1 MAVYRESLFLGT
13 DLISSAPRPAP
24 ACDNFVHTRLEE
36 LFMVDFPARYRT
48 FLLCTF
54 VCSLLSLRAHAQ
66 IRRALLIG
74 IDHYAPPAG
83 AVLPELPGEHA
94 RDSRFS
100 SGSSW
105 FSLQGPSIDVAS
117 MQVLLKQTYGFTD
130 IKVLPEEQAT
140 RQGILSAIDELVAK
154 TKPGDIVVLYY
165 SGHGSRR
172 LDTLSSKDQ
181 MDETIVPID
190 AWKGAEDIRDKELA
204 VRFNQIVFDH
214 QAHLTA
220 IFDSCNSGTMARGLT
235 QSVLRA
241 LPYDDRDVAEEKRRD
256 PSTVTEADLKRK
268 PQDGDAII
276 VAAASA
282 SESAVEALYP
292 DDHQFHGA
300 FTRALVR
307 VLTPSSQSMS
317 AVDTVAAVSS
327 MLHADRIPFQQPS
340 VEGRVQQSLFGDPVA
355 AHALHARVEKV
366 SAGALTLDVG
376 SAAGFDVGT
385 QFTSVNAGPAGQK
398 TLLEVTHFDGPV
410 AAVAQVIDGPA
421 NVRVGSVFEVS
432 KMVYPHAALLLIFA
446 SNPDPAPLKAAAE
459 AQKKFP
465 RLTWVDDPTATQ
477 IEYLVVREDT
487 GWVAYSQ
494 VGNAVAQGAQIKGKA
509 YLLLGPPEVLKT
521 AIEQSPP
528 FKNSAYAFTKNPA
541 EANYLL
547 AMRSGVNGQAEYAFL
562 DPIILSPHKP
572 DEWVK
577 SVEDDPYETQLNN
590 GATPEVV
597 CRNDVSLPVRTAW
610 LPDSR
615 KSGSEIVTA
624 LNRRIVRLGKL
635 RLWLQSQSLA
645 PGINSW
651 PYHLAVVDPNNG
663 DPIRGILHSGEPY
676 QVRLVTD
683 ANQLSATAPSSQ
695 FVYLFGFDCAANP
708 FLLYPSENLNGGGA
722 IPQPGADG
730 RFPLSVSIKD
740 ERVGTPLGADS
751 LFLLATAQK
760 ISDPA
765 IFISD
770 GILNQGTRGVQ
781 NRFEELI
788 GDMNN
793 ANTRGPVSVP
803 SNWAVQQVVLPSR
816 P

>member
-1 MAVYRESLFLGT
+1 
-13 DLISSAPRPAP
+13 
-24 ACDNFVHTRLEE
+24 
-36 LFMVDFPARYRT
+36 MVDFPARYRK
-48 FLLCTF
+48 FLLCAF
-54 VCSLLSLRAHAQ
+54 VCLLFSLRAHAQ

-83 AVLPELPGEHA
+83 AVLPEMPGAHA
-94 RDSRFS
+94 RDSRFAP
-100 SGSSW
+100 GTSW
-105 FSLQGPSIDVAS
+105 VSLQGPSIDVAG
-117 MQVLLKQTYGFTD
+117 MQVLLKQTYGFKD

-140 RQGILSAIDELVAK
+140 RRGILRAIDELVAK
-154 TKPGDIVVLYY
+154 TIPGDVDVLYY

-181 MDETIVPID
+181 RDETVVPID

-214 QAHLTA
+214 HAHLTA

-241 LPYDDRDVAEEKRRD
+241 LPYDDRDVAEEKLRD
-256 PSTVTEADLKRK
+256 PSTITEADLKRK

-276 VAAASA
+276 VAAAAA

-307 VLTPSSQSMS
+307 VLAPNSQSMS
-317 AVDTVAAVSS
+317 AVDTIAAVSN
-327 MLHADRIPFQQPS
+327 MIHADRIPFQQPS
-340 VEGRVQQSLFGDPVA
+340 VEGRVQQSLFGEPVA
-355 AHALHARVEKV
+355 AHVLHARVEKV

-385 QFTSVNAGPAGQK
+385 QFTSVNAGPTSQK
-398 TLLEVTHFDGPV
+398 TLLEVKHIDDPLT
-410 AAVAQVIDGPA
+410 AAAQVIEGPA
-421 NVRVGSVFEVS
+421 SIQVGTVFEVS
-432 KMVYPHAALLLIFA
+432 KMVYPSAARLLIFS
-446 SNPDPAPLKAAAE
+446 SNPDPLPLKAVAE

-465 RLTWVDDPTATQ
+465 RLTWVNDPTATQ
-477 IEYLVVREDT
+477 IEYLVVHEDT

-494 VGNAVAQGAQIKGKA
+494 IGGAVAPGGQAKGKA
-509 YLLLGPPEVLKT
+509 FLLLGPPGGLKT

-528 FKNSAYAFTKNPA
+528 FKNNAYAFTRNPA

-547 AMRSGVNGQAEYAFL
+547 AMRPGVNGQAAYAFF

-572 DEWVK
+572 DEWVR

-590 GATPEVV
+590 GSSPEVV

-615 KSGSEIVTA
+615 ESGSEIATA
-624 LNRRIVRLGKL
+624 LNRRIVRLGRL
-635 RLWLQSQSLA
+635 RIWLQSQSLA

-651 PYHLAVVDPNNG
+651 PYHLIVVDPSNG
-663 DPIRGILHSGEPY
+663 DPIRGLLHLDQAY
-676 QVRLVTD
+676 QVRLVTG
-683 ANQLSATAPSSQ
+683 ANQLSETAPSPQ

-708 FLLYPSENLNGGGA
+708 FLRYPSENTNGEGA
-722 IPQPGADG
+722 IPQPGTDG
-730 RFPLSVSIKD
+730 HFPLSVSIKD
-740 ERVGTPLGADS
+740 EQVGTPLGADS

-765 IFISD
+765 ILISD
-770 GILNQGTRGVQ
+770 GILNQGTRGAP

-803 SNWAVQQVVLPSR
+803 SNWAVQLIVLPSR
-816 P
+816 PQAFSN